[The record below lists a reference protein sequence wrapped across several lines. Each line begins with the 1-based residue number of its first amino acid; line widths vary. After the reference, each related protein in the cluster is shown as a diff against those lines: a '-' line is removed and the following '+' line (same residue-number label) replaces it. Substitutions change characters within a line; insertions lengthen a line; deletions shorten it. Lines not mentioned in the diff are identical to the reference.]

1 MENKLYMTD
10 AQALA
15 EANRCLHCYE
25 APCQSACPA
34 GVDVPRFIH
43 RIATG
48 DWTGAAETIREG
60 NPLGLVCG
68 LVCPSAELCRRD
80 CNCGKLGE
88 SIRISDLQAYA
99 MRRAVARGAA
109 APEAVPQQSGRVAVI
124 GGGPSGVVAAA
135 LLRAK
140 GYGVTLFEKADHLG
154 GVPMD
159 EIPNDRLD
167 KALFQKEIEQLLGGG
182 VEVRLGAAIDADGA
196 AAINAGYDAVYLA
209 CGLGEPNAGLRTD
222 ARGCMSAEAFLRAA
236 NGGGCTAVSGTA
248 IVQGGGNTAI
258 DAAVTAKKLGA
269 ERVLLC
275 YRRSQREMPAW
286 EDEFLAAVR
295 AGVEFLFQTQ
305 VLDVQQHDGAVS
317 GVVLAPVAL
326 GEPDASGRRRP
337 IAKPGSEFTLPVDTV
352 IVAIGNSP
360 NPLIPQTTPA
370 LATQKWGGI
379 VVEEG
384 SLKTSVPRVYAG
396 GDAVTGAATVILAM
410 GAGKEGAEE
419 IDKLLSEA

>member
-1 MENKLYMTD
+1 M
-10 AQALA
+10 
-15 EANRCLHCYE
+15 
-25 APCQSACPA
+25 
-34 GVDVPRFIH
+34 
-43 RIATG
+43 
-48 DWTGAAETIREG
+48 
-60 NPLGLVCG
+60 
-68 LVCPSAELCRRD
+68 
-80 CNCGKLGE
+80 
-88 SIRISDLQAYA
+88 
-99 MRRAVARGAA
+99 
-109 APEAVPQQSGRVAVI
+109 
-124 GGGPSGVVAAA
+124 
-135 LLRAK
+135 
-140 GYGVTLFEKADHLG
+140 TLFEKADHLG

-337 IAKPGSEFTLPVDTV
+337 VVCEAERYARPASLVLTATGK
-352 IVAIGNSP
+352 SP
-360 NPLIPQTTPA
+360 AQD
-370 LATQKWGGI
+370 LAAAFDAEKLF
-379 VVEEG
+379 V
-384 SLKTSVPRVYAG
+384 G
-396 GDAVTGAATVILAM
+396 GDAANGGATVVQAV
-410 GAGKEGAEE
+410 AEAKEAAAA
-419 IDKLLSEA
+419 IDRLLSGKQA

>member
-182 VEVRLGAAIDADGA
+182 VEVRLGAAIDAAGA

-337 IAKPGSEFTLPVDTV
+337 VVCEAERY
-352 IVAIGNSP
+352 AR
-360 NPLIPQTTPA
+360 PA
-370 LATQKWGGI
+370 SLVLTATGKSSAQDLAAAFDAEKLF
-379 VVEEG
+379 V
-384 SLKTSVPRVYAG
+384 G
-396 GDAVTGAATVILAM
+396 GDAANGGATVVQAV
-410 GAGKEGAEE
+410 AEAKEAAAA
-419 IDKLLSEA
+419 IDRLLSGKQA